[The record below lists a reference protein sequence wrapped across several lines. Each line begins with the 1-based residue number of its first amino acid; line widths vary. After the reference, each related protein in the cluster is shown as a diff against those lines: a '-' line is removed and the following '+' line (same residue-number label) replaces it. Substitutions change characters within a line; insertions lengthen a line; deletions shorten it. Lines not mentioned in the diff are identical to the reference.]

1 MKTMKTLS
9 IIIPVY
15 NTGQYL
21 RQCLDS
27 VIIDN
32 SFNGEI
38 VCVNDGSTDDSQEI
52 LMQYAEQYHN
62 IVVLTQKNGGLSN
75 ARNSGLSAAK
85 GEYVMFVDS
94 DDMLAPGAVDAI
106 MASVTNED
114 IFYVDVKIFN
124 EDSGFYEPEEHRT
137 PVRQVPGRDYY
148 ATYPVS
154 DPPLYCVCVWGGG
167 YRRAFLLQHKLWQ
180 QAGIYHEDELFTP
193 KALFFA
199 ESVSTIPFTAYIYRR
214 RGGSITSH
222 ITPKHCKDHLTV
234 ADELYDFFNQQH
246 WLTAASKQS
255 IWNNYYYAL
264 SKSLKCSLKRSRF
277 WSFRAWRRMLQCSF
291 TRRYRRTAVL
301 ALFSFSA
308 AIRYYSYSIPR
319 WQRKLINLF
328 IR

>member
-167 YRRAFLLQHKLWQ
+167 
-180 QAGIYHEDELFTP
+180 I
-193 KALFFA
+193 A
-199 ESVSTIPFTAYIYRR
+199 EPSFCNISCGNKQESTMK
-214 RGGSITSH
+214 TSCSH
-222 ITPKHCKDHLTV
+222 RKR
-234 ADELYDFFNQQH
+234 
-246 WLTAASKQS
+246 
-255 IWNNYYYAL
+255 
-264 SKSLKCSLKRSRF
+264 CSLRKASPPYRSQLTYTGAGEEA
-277 WSFRAWRRMLQCSF
+277 SHP
-291 TRRYRRTAVL
+291 T
-301 ALFSFSA
+301 
-308 AIRYYSYSIPR
+308 
-319 WQRKLINLF
+319 
-328 IR
+328 